1 MEIYIIDTGENYI
14 ISKKNDAL
22 DTAKQLYS
30 IIDIMITEIPTGISI
45 DKYTTLEFI
54 HQSIG
59 RVISYGFNDTDGD
72 TRIDIPGK
80 LVEDITKVVEYS
92 KLKAFWQNIK
102 VKSGE
107 EEDKKVDTI
116 KGGKFDYNGDYM
128 LLSEAES
135 WKIETPPIVKSY
147 DPIIYVLYNSIYNIA
162 LVVDNTVVPNIKQ
175 LTTGFPEFVPVYEYK
190 LPIDKSLDSED
201 IVQYKCLLNKVFH
214 KIVYSNLQDIEK
226 KISAFKLL
234 YAGDSSGNKSEKTKV
249 IEYMRSKYDISTD
262 QAMRVKANDLYK
274 EVINNMLIP
283 YENASAFKKRL
294 AGYLI
299 EMNLQKKRFSDAY
312 YYYGLSIKEIP
323 AVTLDQIQE
332 QRKQDIKSYFPD
344 YKVDAL
350 YKSKFSLEEIEEIR
364 RKQKI
369 RIKEKQTYITNATS
383 TNQSV

>member
-1 MEIYIIDTGENYI
+1 MEVYIIDTGENYI

-22 DTAKQLYS
+22 DTAKQLYA
-30 IIDIMITEIPTGISI
+30 IMDIMISEIPTGILI

-80 LVEDITKVVEYS
+80 LVADITKVVEYS
-92 KLKAFWQNIK
+92 KIKAFWKNIK

-128 LLSEAES
+128 MLAEAAS
-135 WKIETPPIVKSY
+135 WKIETPPIVVNY

-162 LVVDNTVVPNIKQ
+162 LVVDNTVVPNIKE
-175 LTTGFPEFVPVYEYK
+175 LTTGFSEFVLVYEYK

-201 IVQYKCLLNKVFH
+201 IVEYKCLLEKVFH
-214 KIVYSNLQDIEK
+214 KVVYSNLQDIDK

-274 EVINNMLIP
+274 EVINHMLVP
-283 YENASAFKKRL
+283 YENAAAFKKRL

-312 YYYGLSIKEIP
+312 YYYGLSIKEMP

-332 QRKQDIKSYFPD
+332 QRKQDIKSYFTE

-350 YKSKFSLEEIEEIR
+350 YKSKFSLEDIEEMR
-364 RKQKI
+364 R
-369 RIKEKQTYITNATS
+369 KEKQTYIINATS